1 MIDLG
6 VKCSFTVFKKNN
18 NARMQDLIVF
28 GYLYGQTDR
37 HADRQRDRE
46 TAGQPEISAIDAD
59 S

>member
-37 HADRQRDRE
+37 HADRQRDSRSD
-46 TAGQPEISAIDAD
+46 GNIGY
-59 S
+59 